1 MAAGLER
8 EEKNVLRSTA
18 LAGLVLAFAATAAL
32 ADPIEGTWKTKSG
45 STAAIA
51 SCGDAYCITLKS
63 GEYAGK
69 QIGRLS
75 GNDGSYAGKI
85 TDPKSDKTYSGK
97 AAISGS
103 AMSLKGC
110 VFGGLICRGETW
122 TKM

>member
-1 MAAGLER
+1 M
-8 EEKNVLRSTA
+8 RSTV
-18 LAGLVLAFAATAAL
+18 LAGLALALSIAPAL

-51 SCGDAYCITLKS
+51 ACGEAYCITLKS

-75 GNDGSYAGKI
+75 GEDGRYEGSI
-85 TDPKSDKTYSGK
+85 TDPKNDKTYSGK
-97 AAISGS
+97 AAVSGGN
-103 AMSLKGC
+103 MTLQGC
-110 VFGGLICRGETW
+110 VLGGLICRGETW